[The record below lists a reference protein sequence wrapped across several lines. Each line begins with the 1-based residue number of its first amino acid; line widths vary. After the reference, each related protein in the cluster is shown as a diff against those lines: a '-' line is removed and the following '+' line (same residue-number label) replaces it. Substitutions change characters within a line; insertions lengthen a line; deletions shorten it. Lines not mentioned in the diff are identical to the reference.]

1 MPQKPSLLDY
11 LHLHVV
17 VLVWGFTAILGLLAD
32 SISTWGLIVQRTFW
46 AAAGLGLLMLIRRQP
61 VRLAGADRLRL
72 LGVGAILAVTWLSFF
87 GSARVANASVSLVGL
102 ATASLW
108 CSLLEPLFF
117 RRAVRPLEVVLGVVA
132 VLGLGVIFRADAGH
146 ALGLGLALLTA
157 LLAALATILS
167 GQFVQRVDAVT
178 IMFYEMLGATI
189 TSLLLALLYQQIV
202 PTDPVTF
209 WPTDPADWGW
219 ILMLALVCTVYAHTA
234 ATWLMK
240 KFSPFAINLTVN
252 LEPVYGIGLAV
263 LIFGKKEVMPTSFYL
278 GTAIILTAVL
288 AYPILNRLAN
298 RIPAA
303 DDPAM
308 PGASETGSASVGA
321 AINLPPAA

>member
-1 MPQKPSLLDY
+1 
-11 LHLHVV
+11 

-61 VRLAGADRLRL
+61 LTLPRADRLRL
-72 LGVGAILAVTWLSFF
+72 LGVGAVLAVTWLSFF

-117 RRAVRPLEVVLGVVA
+117 RRAVRPLEVVLGVVM
-132 VLGLGVIFRADAGH
+132 VGGLGVIFRADVGH
-146 ALGLGLALLTA
+146 ALGLALALLMA
-157 LLAALATILS
+157 LLGAVFTILS
-167 GQFVQRVDAVT
+167 GQLAQRIDALT
-178 IMFYEMLGATI
+178 ITFHEMLGATV
-189 TSLLLALLYQQIV
+189 TSFVLALLYQQLV
-202 PTDPVTF
+202 PTDPITF

-219 ILMLALVCTVYAHTA
+219 IALLALVCTVYAYTA

-252 LEPVYGIGLAV
+252 LEPVYGIALAV
-263 LIFGKKEVMPTSFYL
+263 LIFGKKEVMTPGFYL

-288 AYPILNRLAN
+288 AYPILNHRAN
-298 RIPAA
+298 RTTRA
-303 DDPAM
+303 DDPTL
-308 PGASETGSASVGA
+308 PGSSETGPASVSAS
-321 AINLPPAA
+321 AINLPPGT